1 VRNSQWWRGGAL
13 LVNCN
18 LSAAPIASQASAIM
32 QLEGE
37 VKKRETL
44 EKRVWLNM

>member
-13 LVNCN
+13 LVSCN
-18 LSAAPIASQASAIM
+18 LSAAPVASQASAIM

-37 VKKRETL
+37 VRKRETL
-44 EKRVWLNM
+44 ERKVWLEM